1 MLLQSASPP
10 PANPARARGLHRAP
24 LQRAPCEP
32 AQRTPMPD
40 PVEPLVLL
48 VLHRRVRQARI
59 DSGEYKTPE
68 GRPGQTLRLYD
79 IRTYKDALAELAYLR
94 RLAAGGRSGGTI
106 VTSMPQLVVGLA
118 ALHPAW
124 TMSGDKF
131 ADRDRHHRAVRRRLR
146 DLHEMGLLRWR
157 VGIDV
162 DGEDARTEIDL
173 LPAPDVST
181 EELDVARTQLRRWEQ
196 RYGRALNTGSSTGIR
211 GARRH
216 ARPLTASERQRRG
229 IARTRARASSR
240 RGASST
246 NSDPH
251 CVAPPTSENTLD
263 TDILTDDD
271 RRCGLRTGARANG
284 VAIPPPKNTSDSA
297 ASKLSA
303 TAAPTEK
310 AKTPPV
316 GLPAIDAA
324 SVLQRVAAHQ
334 AQRQPVL
341 DLIAAQAAQRALET
355 ASWTLDRGWPLRSI
369 QEAWVVWRYGPM
381 HLAERSWT
389 VAGPLQPDDL
399 DRLRRAAT
407 RYERHA
413 AARPDGFPAGALSAL
428 AMIGEIAAARDMR
441 PRTLHYAIRLLDQLS
456 RRIRASATTNDPA
469 HRTQQIKRAR
479 GRRERR
485 STPAVKT
492 PLSFRTQPTRP
503 WPLWAA
509 VDDSGE
515 PIVIDGELQLDSIY
529 GSFAPKRSDPE
540 YAITLRDAQLL
551 SGWQPLD
558 GRAQMAASD
567 ASHGGLQQRRAHPGP
582 YHVQPNTRGPRDP
595 DDVELARLAAI
606 SLQDAKRLPVKERDR
621 ILEQLRAGRS
631 LRDARDRAQW
641 WQRLDDATP
650 TPGTP
655 ADEHHPAC
663 ACAACSAIKRPP
675 PGAGPPS
682 GH

>member
-1 MLLQSASPP
+1 
-10 PANPARARGLHRAP
+10 
-24 LQRAPCEP
+24 
-32 AQRTPMPD
+32 MPD
-40 PVEPLVLL
+40 PVEPLALL

-94 RLAAGGRSGGTI
+94 RLAAGGRTGGTI
-106 VTSMPQLVVGLA
+106 VTSMPQLVAGLA

-157 VGIDV
+157 VGVDV

-173 LPAPDVST
+173 LLAPDVSS
-181 EELDVARTQLRRWEQ
+181 EELDGARTQLRRWEQ

-229 IARTRARASSR
+229 IARARVRAATSR
-240 RGASST
+240 RGASPT

-251 CVAPPTSENTLD
+251 CVAPPTSENTRDAD
-263 TDILTDDD
+263 TPADDD
-271 RRCGLRTGARANG
+271 HRCGLRTGARING
-284 VAIPPPKNTSDSA
+284 VATSKPPQNVNDSA
-297 ASKLSA
+297 ASKPSA
-303 TAAPTEK
+303 TAALTEK
-310 AKTPPV
+310 ATMPPV
-316 GLPAIDAA
+316 VPLPVDAT
-324 SVLQRVAAHQ
+324 SVLQRVAAHE

-341 DLIAAQAAQRALET
+341 DLIAVQAAERALQV
-355 ASWTLDRGWPLRSI
+355 ALWTLDRGWPLRRI

-381 HLAERSWT
+381 HLAEHSWT
-389 VAGPLQPDDL
+389 VAGPLQPDDS

-413 AARPDGFPAGALSAL
+413 GARPDAFPAGALSAL
-428 AMIGEIAAARDMR
+428 AMIGEIAAGRDMC
-441 PRTLHYAIRLLDQLS
+441 PQTLHYAIRLLDQLS
-456 RRIRASATTNDPA
+456 RRMRASATSSDPDR
-469 HRTQQIKRAR
+469 RTQQIKRAR

-485 STPAVKT
+485 ASPAPQT
-492 PLSFRTQPTRP
+492 PLSFRTQPTGP
-503 WPLWAA
+503 WPFWVALN
-509 VDDSGE
+509 DSGE
-515 PIVIDGELQLDSIY
+515 PIVIRGELQLDSIY

-551 SGWQPLD
+551 SGWHPLD
-558 GRAQMAASD
+558 GRAQMVDSD
-567 ASHGGLQQRRAHPGP
+567 ASHTGLQQRRARPGP
-582 YHVQPNTRGPRDP
+582 YHVQPDIRGPRDP
-595 DDVELARLAAI
+595 RDVELARLAAI
-606 SLQDAKRLPVKERDR
+606 TLQDAKRLPVAERAR

-641 WQRLDDATP
+641 RKRLDDATRAHSALP
-650 TPGTP
+650 DDHCPCP
-655 ADEHHPAC
+655 
-663 ACAACSAIKRPP
+663 ACSAIKPP
-675 PGAGPPS
+675 PGGGPPD
-682 GH
+682 GQ